1 MVINNTNT
9 NGDIWNLQLQIAR
22 NFNIQAGGNYLV
34 RITMKTSSSGH
45 AQIVLGGWDNI
56 GNMYNTLEVSQSND
70 FQSYEVEYF
79 NSTISNS
86 NNGIHVLW
94 QGRKYN
100 GTATIS
106 KVEVIELQ
114 K

>member
-1 MVINNTNT
+1 
-9 NGDIWNLQLQIAR
+9 
-22 NFNIQAGGNYLV
+22 V

-56 GNMYNTLEVSQSND
+56 GNMYNTLEFSQSND